1 MRAGI
6 EGLATVEMNQRAEE
20 RQSSHRPLF
29 RNKEPKETNTSHQR
43 KLLRSKNKEETQEGH
58 NQDPKR
64 FFNRTQ
70 QDSYNHGGH
79 RPSSLI

>member
-1 MRAGI
+1 
-6 EGLATVEMNQRAEE
+6 MNQRAE
-20 RQSSHRPLF
+20 QKQTSHRPLF
-29 RNKEPKETNTSHQR
+29 WNTKLKETKTSQQR

-70 QDSYNHGGH
+70 QDPYNHEGH
-79 RPSSLI
+79 CPSSLI